1 LRSSNFPFFSPVVKC
16 RDIVAGLDHIHCNAL
31 VHGAIR
37 AVSLAIPAGLLKFL
51 TLVKKSNILV
61 KSDGTACL
69 GEFADEYIPSEN
81 TIALYASYIAP
92 EQVDVKK
99 LYKLLID
106 NYRDTNYEGEHKME
120 SDIFALG
127 CCMVEVRF
135 VYPCIVFESQDIPK
149 RFTLAHHQNHC
160 ESRTQRQK
168 RSKTSLECGMN
179 RPT

>member
-1 LRSSNFPFFSPVVKC
+1 MKC
-16 RDIVAGLDHIHCNAL
+16 RDIVTGLDHLHCNAL

-37 AVSLAIPAGLLKFL
+37 AVSLAISFW
-51 TLVKKSNILV
+51 LVKLSHSCSKSNILV

-92 EQVDVKK
+92 EQVDIKK

-127 CCMVEVRF
+127 CCMIEVRF
-135 VYPCIVFESQDIPK
+135 VYPNRVSFLSLKISQK
-149 RFTLAHHQNHC
+149 GLH
-160 ESRTQRQK
+160 
-168 RSKTSLECGMN
+168 
-179 RPT
+179 